1 MPPSPGSS
9 SAEGTGARPSPDL
22 RVCSSRSQSRSPAW
36 DTMARWSGRPGL
48 PISICGRIAPLGER
62 EPPSEC
68 ERATSKVPPAK
79 EGGSRCHRSGRRRIR
94 RQASLARRANRS
106 RRRRPLAGSNRG
118 RSRPAASSIWW
129 PQARSRRGWPTNTIG
144 LQNRRIPSATTVL
157 SPTRRQGHGRAH
169 VQRAHCPSPR
179 SPRRTHPRVPTSS
192 VIGLTHPTGEAADRD
207 AVPKSRK
214 LVEDAFAAEVAA
226 EPVAAAPERVAF
238 GS

>member
-9 SAEGTGARPSPDL
+9 SRAGTGARPSPDL

-106 RRRRPLAGSNRG
+106 RRRRPRAGSNRG
-118 RSRPAASSIWW
+118 RSRPAASSMRPLSIATISSADSSTSTNEQRDRVYA
-129 PQARSRRGWPTNTIG
+129 PYGRGGGPRRGTEVGSSWRTHS
-144 LQNRRIPSATTVL
+144 L
-157 SPTRRQGHGRAH
+157 
-169 VQRAHCPSPR
+169 PR
-179 SPRRTHPRVPTSS
+179 SLDGGTP
-192 VIGLTHPTGEAADRD
+192 
-207 AVPKSRK
+207 AVPAQH
-214 LVEDAFAAEVAA
+214 LPTAT
-226 EPVAAAPERVAF
+226 EPSVGRRCMLRERQTPPAGWDTQEAGLWQAP
-238 GS
+238 SLH